1 MEEPEQPLVT
11 DITSDE
17 EVNPQRSLA
26 DQLRERRSE
35 IAETKEVFL
44 PLTGYEQFGVQVKH
58 RLMDRVEV
66 EGIGRKILAETRNRS
81 ERNMRILLDVII
93 NSTQG
98 FYIQDEETN
107 KDEPEQLMDPS
118 GATIY
123 GWDGFATY
131 LGWTTNG
138 DEAHARAALYW
149 VFGGNEFSIGQYGI
163 LLNRWMGNTSLK
175 VDEEFLGEVLG

>member
-11 DITSDE
+11 EITSDE

-35 IAETKEVFL
+35 IADTKEVFL
-44 PLTGYEQFGVQVKH
+44 SLTGYEQFGVQVKH
-58 RLMDRVEV
+58 RLMDRAEV
-66 EGIGRKILAETRNRS
+66 ESIGRKILGETRDRG

-93 NSTQG
+93 NSTEG
-98 FYIQDEETN
+98 FYIQEDG
-107 KDEPEQLMDPS
+107 KEPELLMDPQSS
-118 GATIY
+118 GNVY

-131 LGWTTNG
+131 LGWNTNG
-138 DEAHARAALYW
+138 DEQHARAALYW
-149 VFGGNEFSIGQYGI
+149 VFGSNEFSIGQYGI

-175 VDEEFLGEVLG
+175 VDEEFLGEVL